1 LGEVRVTLV
10 RRPEKA
16 DFGLTDEVH
25 ILSTDSDKLGDTT
38 RHFILYGE
46 FIFKLGRLTKWGDK
60 SYGLGTLGIFE
71 S

>member
-25 ILSTDSDKLGDTT
+25 ILSTDSDELGDTT
-38 RHFILYGE
+38 RHFI
-46 FIFKLGRLTKWGDK
+46 I
-60 SYGLGTLGIFE
+60 
-71 S
+71 